1 MDGRE
6 GWTGPVAQ
14 ININPL
20 QVLADQKFENLG
32 RIRTQVQFWNLQLV
46 QKVTIFVKFVANPI
60 LEVLLK
66 EIPNFRTETVFKE
79 IQWRA
84 ELEEID
90 LPISDCLL
98 S

>member
-46 QKVTIFVKFVANPI
+46 QKVTIFVKFVAKPI